1 MRVWKATIS
10 VLLEVAEMN
19 KLLNAGFTRLRK
31 NKLFWLLVI
40 FSVAL
45 ALFMI
50 YTRYSDMKVYGDVIE
65 VEQIML
71 NYSTIVGIVI
81 AIFTSLFLGVEY
93 SDGAIRNKIST
104 GHKRSNIY
112 LSNLLITTI
121 TSLFS
126 YILLIVIVAVVGISL
141 FGGITISISK
151 LLMLL
156 GCIFVTVIAYSS
168 IFTFIAMMISNKTIT
183 AIVSIMLAFG
193 MMMVALTCLNILDT
207 PEFIE
212 AGTITNEETGS
223 FEIVKEPNPKYPSEE
238 KKKVCQTLLNI
249 IPAGQMF
256 QLAGRAVPDLK
267 VLPLYSM
274 GEFIVFT
281 GAGILLFKKKEL
293 K

>member
-1 MRVWKATIS
+1 
-10 VLLEVAEMN
+10 MN

-31 NKLFWLLVI
+31 NKLFWLLTI
-40 FSVAL
+40 FSIGF

-50 YTRYSDMKVYGDVIE
+50 YTRYSDMKAYGDVIE

-104 GHKRSNIY
+104 GHKRANIY
-112 LSNLLITTI
+112 LSNLLITSI

-126 YILLIVIVAVVGISL
+126 YILFVVIVAIIGIPL

-156 GCIFVTVIAYSS
+156 GCIFATVIAYSS
-168 IFTFIAMMISNKTIT
+168 IFTFIAMMISNKAIT

-193 MMMVALTCLNILDT
+193 MMMAALTCFNIIDAQ
-207 PEFIE
+207 EFVQ
-212 AGTITNEETGS
+212 AGTLVDGEMKFEE
-223 FEIVKEPNPKYPSEE
+223 VPNPKYPSEE
-238 KKKVCQTLLNI
+238 KRKVCQILLDI

-256 QLAGRAVPDLK
+256 QLAGRAVSDLK
-267 VLPLYSM
+267 VLPLYSL
-274 GEFIVFT
+274 GEFIVFAGT
-281 GAGILLFKKKEL
+281 GILLFKKKEL

>member
-1 MRVWKATIS
+1 
-10 VLLEVAEMN
+10 MN
-19 KLLNAGFTRLRK
+19 KLLRAGFARLRK
-31 NKLFWLLVI
+31 NRLFWLLII
-40 FSVAL
+40 FSIGL

-50 YTRYSDMKVYGDVIE
+50 YTRYTDMKDYGDVIE

-93 SDGAIRNKIST
+93 SDGTIRNKIST
-104 GHKRSNIY
+104 GHKRLNIY
-112 LSNLLITTI
+112 LSNLLITSI

-126 YILLIVIVAVVGISL
+126 YALFIIAVAIIGIPL
-141 FGGITISISK
+141 FGGITISIPK

-168 IFTFIAMMISNKTIT
+168 IFTFIAMTISNKTIT

-193 MMMVALTCLNILDT
+193 MMMAVLTCFNILSAQ
-207 PEFIE
+207 EFIQ
-212 AGTITNEETGS
+212 AGALVDGEMQWEE
-223 FEIVKEPNPKYPSEE
+223 VPNPKYPSEE
-238 KKKVCQTLLNI
+238 KKKVCQTLLDI

-267 VLPLYSM
+267 ILPLYSF
-274 GEFIVFT
+274 GEFIIFT

>member
-1 MRVWKATIS
+1 
-10 VLLEVAEMN
+10 MN
-19 KLLNAGFTRLRK
+19 KLLHAGFERLRK
-31 NKLFWLLVI
+31 SKLFWLLTI
-40 FSVAL
+40 FSIGL

-50 YTRYSDMKVYGDVIE
+50 YTKYSDMKTYGEVIE

-71 NYSTIVGIVI
+71 NYATIAGIVI

-93 SDGAIRNKIST
+93 SDGAMRNKISI
-104 GHKRSNIY
+104 GHKRSDIY
-112 LSNLLITTI
+112 LSNLLITSV

-126 YILLIVIVAVVGISL
+126 YILLIVIVAVVGIPL

-183 AIVSIMLAFG
+183 AIVSIMLAFA
-193 MMMVALTCLNILDT
+193 MMMAALTCLNILAT
-207 PEFIE
+207 QEFIQE
-212 AGTITNEETGS
+212 GALVEGKMKFEE
-223 FEIVKEPNPKYPSEE
+223 VPNPKYPSEE
-238 KKKVCQTLLNI
+238 KKKICQTILDI

-256 QLAGRAVPDLK
+256 QLAGRRAPNLS
-267 VLPLYSM
+267 VLPLYSL
-274 GEFIVFT
+274 GEVIIFA
-281 GAGILLFKKKEL
+281 GAGILLFEKKEL